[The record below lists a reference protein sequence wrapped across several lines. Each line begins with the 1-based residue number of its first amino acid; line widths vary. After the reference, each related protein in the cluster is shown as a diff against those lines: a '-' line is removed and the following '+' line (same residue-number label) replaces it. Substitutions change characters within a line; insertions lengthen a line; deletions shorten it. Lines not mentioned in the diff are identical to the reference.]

1 MIRKLFALAIAAAS
15 LQACATTDRLSYV
28 GQVPP
33 MTPIENPAVLAG
45 SGPSQMPMP
54 QYVAPAPR
62 QAVNSN
68 SLWNANSP
76 TFFGDPRA
84 ARQGDI
90 LTVNI
95 DISDRAQLQNTTNR
109 TRSSEEGANLAEFF
123 GADLTGFFNDSI
135 DPSNLASLGSNS
147 STQGT
152 GSVNRNETISLTVAA
167 IVTQVLPNGNL
178 VIAGRQEVRVNN
190 EVRELLISGIARPQD
205 IGSDNTISHTQIAEA
220 RISYG
225 GRGHLTDVQRP
236 RYGQEVFDILMPF

>member
-1 MIRKLFALAIAAAS
+1 MIRKIAALVVAAAA
-15 LQACATTDRLSYV
+15 LQACAATDRLSYV
-28 GQVPP
+28 GQTPP

-45 SGPSQMPMP
+45 TGPQQIPMP
-54 QYVAPAPR
+54 PAYAAPR
-62 QAVNSN
+62 RHTSQTN

-84 ARQGDI
+84 AREGDI

-95 DISDRAQLQNTTNR
+95 DISDSAQLQNTTNR
-109 TRSSEEGANLAEFF
+109 SRASSENSNLTNFF
-123 GADLTGFFNDSI
+123 GADLTGFFNDAI
-135 DPSNLASLGSNS
+135 DPSSLTDMGSNS
-147 STQGT
+147 SLQGS
-152 GSVNRNETISLTVAA
+152 GSVNRTESISLTVAA

-190 EVRELLISGIARPQD
+190 EVRELLITGIARPQD
-205 IGSDNTISHTQIAEA
+205 IASDNTIAHTQIAEA

-236 RYGQEVFDILMPF
+236 RYGQEIYDLLMPF